1 MPLVITPEANIPLPF
16 DVEPDEI
23 PQFRD
28 RAKAAVNTVRVL
40 AEAGAPIE
48 VTEEDRFES
57 HKLFAEEKPLN
68 IAKTSPGAIVH
79 LDALLSEY
87 DKGLLNASHRLRNY
101 VTNRLIE
108 ESNNA
113 DPKIKIKALELLG
126 KVGEV
131 GLFTERVEVTHTIR
145 SSAEIEQELMN
156 RLEKYMGDVEVVQ
169 DSRQDRVKSLE
180 EELKHVGEV
189 SVADGE
195 DEIPQEPAVTDPYVP
210 PKEVNLNDI
219 KL

>member
-16 DVEPDEI
+16 DVSPDEI
-23 PQFRD
+23 SQFRD
-28 RAKAAVNTVRVL
+28 RAKAAVNTVRIL

-48 VTEEDRFES
+48 VSEEDVFDS
-57 HKLFAEEKPLN
+57 HKLFAEERTLN
-68 IAKTSPGAIVH
+68 VAKVTPGTLLH

-145 SSAEIEQELMN
+145 STAEIEQELMN
-156 RLEKYMGDVEVVQ
+156 RLEKYMGDVEVVP
-169 DSRQDRVKSLE
+169 DSREDRVKSLE
-180 EELKHVGEV
+180 EELKHVGET
-189 SVADGE
+189 SQEE
-195 DEIPQEPAVTDPYVP
+195 DEAQVTVPYVP
-210 PKEVNLNDI
+210 PADINLNDI
-219 KL
+219 KI